1 MITLMH
7 ERISRCATA
16 MPPVPSELAA
26 GILSTS
32 NAPDSFFSARQEDMP
47 PEIAECLWIPGLGNA
62 HKSFNPLKLRE
73 TYPAVSGFWLGRAFE
88 KLSKHDLAGAGRML
102 GCWSHLCGDTAQAA
116 HLADERLIADLFPQQ
131 KTCYITHR
139 TVEAISAELPALKHE
154 PRILAQRI
162 GELQWRAVE
171 ELAILQRG
179 EKRELPVILNAI
191 ESGNRTAQ
199 EQSAAR
205 SAFHAAELL
214 ADVICT
220 LLFLS
225 KIPASGRYEAPD
237 LRKLVPAEE
246 FCDSYFNYRPMIDRI
261 PGAGPYSPMP
271 LDIGNGPEK
280 GIAMLVYLAP
290 GYEGI
295 REAFAEYELPGDGSF
310 RTFSVRCG
318 LQRGAQNDTTCI
330 FRVFLDGE
338 KAAETPEIGKDSE
351 PYVLSVDP
359 GRAKRLRLSVTDARK
374 DARETKFFYPVWASP
389 QLKPQTRFQ

>member
-1 MITLMH
+1 MNTLMH

-16 MPPVPSELAA
+16 LPSIPAELAE
-26 GILSTS
+26 GIISTS
-32 NAPDSFFSARQEDMP
+32 NAPDSFFSVRKEDMP
-47 PEIAECLWIPGLGNA
+47 PEIAECLWIPGHGNA
-62 HKSFNPLKLRE
+62 HRAFNPLKLRE
-73 TYPAVSGFWLGRAFE
+73 TYAAVSGFWLGRAFE
-88 KLSKHDLAGAGRML
+88 KLSEHDLAGAGRML

-116 HLADERLIADLFPQQ
+116 HLVDERLIADLFPQE
-131 KTCYITHR
+131 KTCYLTHR
-139 TVEAISAELPALKHE
+139 TVEAITAELPELTGE
-154 PRILAQRI
+154 RRILARSI

-171 ELAILQRG
+171 ELAILQRV

-191 ESGNRTAQ
+191 ESGDRAVQ
-199 EQSAAR
+199 EESAAR

-225 KIPASGRYEAPD
+225 KIPVPGQYEAPD
-237 LRKLVPAEE
+237 LRKLVPVEE

-261 PGAGPYSPMP
+261 PGKGPYSPMT
-271 LDIGNGPEK
+271 LDLGNGPEN

-310 RTFSVRCG
+310 CSFSARCG
-318 LQRGAQNDTTCI
+318 LQRGAQNDTACI

-338 KAAETPEIGKDSE
+338 IAAETPEIGKDSE

-359 GRAKRLRLSVTDARK
+359 GKAKRLRLSVVDARK